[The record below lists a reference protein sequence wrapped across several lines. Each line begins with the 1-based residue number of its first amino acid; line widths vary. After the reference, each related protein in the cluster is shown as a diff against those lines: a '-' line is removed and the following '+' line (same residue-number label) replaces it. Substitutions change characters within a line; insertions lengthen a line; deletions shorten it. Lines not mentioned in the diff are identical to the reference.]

1 MSVVNINYIEV
12 NKSTLFFMES
22 TNVNQQDLP
31 NHQLVLGLGIGS
43 IVACCCYGIFGI
55 ILGLVALN
63 MASKGLKLYAENSV
77 MYTEKSHSNIKTG
90 KTCAMIG
97 IGLSVLY
104 FIYNIV
110 VFFLYGALSITEM
123 MNMY

>member
-1 MSVVNINYIEV
+1 
-12 NKSTLFFMES
+12 MES

-55 ILGLVALN
+55 ILGIVALS
-63 MASKGLKLYAENSV
+63 MASTGLKLYAENSV
-77 MYTEKSHSNIKTG
+77 LYTEKSHSNIKTG

-97 IGLSVLY
+97 ISLSGLY
-104 FIYNIV
+104 FMGV
-110 VFFLYGALSITEM
+110 VGNFFLYGALSITEM